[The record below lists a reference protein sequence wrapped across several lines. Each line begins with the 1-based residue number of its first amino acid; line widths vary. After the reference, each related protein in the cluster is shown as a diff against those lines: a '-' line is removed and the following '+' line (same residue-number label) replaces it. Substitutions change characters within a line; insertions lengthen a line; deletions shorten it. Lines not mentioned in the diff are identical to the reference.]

1 MILGVTSCMGCG
13 ASTVTKML
21 KAKGAKVVS
30 ADEIAGEILE
40 RPSIKIKL
48 AKAFG
53 KEVIAKKKVD
63 RRKLAELAFEKK
75 VSLKKLN
82 DITHP
87 LILKEIKQRL
97 KKLKRFKL
105 VVLDAPLLVE
115 AGLVKAVDKVI
126 LVSASRETQLKRL
139 MQKHVS
145 REQALKRIKA
155 HYSLSRKAK
164 QADYFIDNNG
174 SLKETREQ
182 LNAILEEMEVM
193 N

>member
-30 ADEIAGEILE
+30 ADEIAGELLKK
-40 RPSIKIKL
+40 PAIKIKL

-53 KEVIAKKKVD
+53 KEIIVKKKVD
-63 RRKLAELAFEKK
+63 RKKLAELAFESKI
-75 VSLKKLN
+75 SLKKLN

-87 LILKEIKQRL
+87 PILREIKQRL
-97 KKLKRFKL
+97 GKLKKSRL

-115 AGLVKAVDKVI
+115 SGLVKNVDKLI
-126 LVSASRETQLKRL
+126 LVRASRETQLKRL
-139 MQKHVS
+139 MQKNVS

-155 HYSLSRKAK
+155 HYSLTRKAK

-174 SLKETREQ
+174 SLKDTREQ
-182 LNAILEEMEVM
+182 LNAILEELEVM

>member
-30 ADEIAGEILE
+30 ADEIAGELLKK
-40 RPSIKIKL
+40 PAIKIKL
-48 AKAFG
+48 VKAFG
-53 KEVIAKKKVD
+53 KEIIVKKKVD
-63 RRKLAELAFEKK
+63 RKKLAELAFESKIP
-75 VSLKKLN
+75 LKKLN

-87 LILKEIKQRL
+87 PILKEIKQRL
-97 KKLKRFKL
+97 GKLKKSRL

-115 AGLVKAVDKVI
+115 SGLVKNVDKLI
-126 LVSASRETQLKRL
+126 LVRASRETQLKRL
-139 MQKHVS
+139 MQKNVS

-155 HYSLSRKAK
+155 HYSLTRKAK

-174 SLKETREQ
+174 SLKDTREQ
-182 LNAILEEMEVM
+182 LNAILEELEVM